1 MERKDELNR
10 VLTMFARALLLRCP
24 VCGSR
29 GVLASWFRLAPR
41 CPRCQF
47 ALEREEG
54 YFSGAM
60 AVDLVATEVIITVAL
75 LAAGLLTWP
84 NTPWE
89 LLWKGSIAAALIL
102 PILLYPFSRTMWVA
116 FDLTFRPPTP
126 KDFQQSVP
134 RVR

>member
-1 MERKDELNR
+1 MRQF
-10 VLTMFARALLLRCP
+10 LTRFARALGLRCP
-24 VCGSR
+24 VCGAS
-29 GVLASWFRLAPR
+29 GILASWFRLVPR
-41 CPRCQF
+41 CPSCHF

-75 LAAGLLTWP
+75 LAAGILTWP
-84 NTPWE
+84 NVPWE
-89 LLWKGSIAAALIL
+89 VLWKTSVVAALIL
-102 PILLYPFSRTMWVA
+102 PIALYPFSRTMWVA

-126 KDFQQSVP
+126 SDFQQTVP